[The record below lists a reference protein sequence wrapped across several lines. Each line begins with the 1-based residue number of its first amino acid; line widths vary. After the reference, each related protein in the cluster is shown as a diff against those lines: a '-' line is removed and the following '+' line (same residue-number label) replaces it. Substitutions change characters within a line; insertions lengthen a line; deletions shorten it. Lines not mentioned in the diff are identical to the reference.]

1 MVESE
6 RKHTPRNKIVVI
18 TTDLAFTELASR
30 TFASAPSVD
39 LTILGEPISKALN
52 QFPLQSARLVVV
64 DIDSEC
70 QPEMDALLTL
80 TSQSQKCPP
89 VVVVTQQFNEQFAR
103 ALLKFRT
110 SDFLIK
116 PVTGTDFVR
125 ACTNAIQNVTP
136 SAPTEEAQILAFLA
150 AVGGAGVTT
159 LAIQA
164 AMMLHKNKAQSG
176 LAKTCIVDLNF
187 QNGAVADYL
196 DVEPRLKL
204 SEIEGRPERLDRQL
218 LEIMLSYHPSGL
230 AVVAAPNQPAE
241 MRSFDPSVVTLL
253 LDLVSSHFDHVV
265 IDMPR
270 TWFAWTDPV
279 LLGSNRIFIVSE
291 ATVPSLRH
299 ARQLVGAIGERL
311 DGRSEL
317 RVLINR
323 FQNKALSSG
332 LKLPDFKQALG
343 AAFGGTIPNDYF
355 LACEAIDRGV
365 TLDEVKGNN
374 AITAALK
381 QIIVPSD
388 QKAAIPLRAAI
399 AQKLK
404 FAIAS

>member
-1 MVESE
+1 MAEGE
-6 RKHTPRNKIVVI
+6 KKHTPRNKIVVI
-18 TTDLAFTELASR
+18 TADFAFAELVKR

-39 LTILGEPISKALN
+39 LAVLGEPVSKALS

-64 DIDSEC
+64 DVDSES
-70 QPEMDALLTL
+70 QSEIDALLML
-80 TSQSQKCPP
+80 TSQLQNGPP
-89 VVVVTQQFNEQFAR
+89 VVVVTQKFNEQFAR

-110 SDFLIK
+110 SDFLVK
-116 PVTGTDFVR
+116 PVTSTDFIR
-125 ACTNAIQNVTP
+125 ACTNAIKNVNL

-164 AMMLHKNKAQSG
+164 AMLLHKNKGRSS

-311 DGRSEL
+311 DGGSEL

-332 LKLPDFKQALG
+332 LKLSDFKQALG
-343 AAFGGTIPNDYF
+343 PAFGGTIPNDYF

-381 QIIVPSD
+381 QIILPSD
-388 QKAAIPLRAAI
+388 QKAAVPLRAAI

>member
-1 MVESE
+1 MAEGE
-6 RKHTPRNKIVVI
+6 KKHTPRNKIVVI
-18 TTDLAFTELASR
+18 TADFAFAELVKR

-39 LTILGEPISKALN
+39 LAVLGEPVSKALS

-64 DIDSEC
+64 DVDSES
-70 QPEMDALLTL
+70 QSEIDALLML
-80 TSQSQKCPP
+80 TSQLQNGPP
-89 VVVVTQQFNEQFAR
+89 VVVVTQKFNEQFAR

-110 SDFLIK
+110 SDFLVK
-116 PVTGTDFVR
+116 PVTSTDFIR
-125 ACTNAIQNVTP
+125 ACTNAIKNVNL

-150 AVGGAGVTT
+150 AVGGAGVST

-164 AMMLHKNKAQSG
+164 AMLLHKNKGRSS

-311 DGRSEL
+311 EGGSEL